1 MATFPSIDPTY
12 AGFSKRSNPNKRLVR
27 FQDGYEHR
35 ILFGLASHQ
44 NPKIYSLI
52 FDVTETESDVIEAF
66 LDSRANDQASF
77 TFTPPAE
84 GISKTGTYSQS
95 GTTVTMTV
103 TNHGIAVGETVT
115 LDFTT
120 GSATDGTFIVASAA
134 DQNTFTVT
142 ASQVTEVAKV
152 TYANSITLTP
162 GTVTTKMYKDVL
174 EVHALNADFGNDVRS
189 NEMDK
194 KATWLEGKK

>member
-12 AGFSKRSNPNKRLVR
+12 AGFSKRSNPNKRLDR

-84 GISKTGTYSQS
+84 GVSKTGTYSQS

-134 DQNTFTVT
+134 DQNTFTTTAAASATNSGNVSVT
-142 ASQVTEVAKV
+142 VSGAGQYVCESWTKSIPYNNRAKLSCTFREVFE
-152 TYANSITLTP
+152 P
-162 GTVTTKMYKDVL
+162 
-174 EVHALNADFGNDVRS
+174 
-189 NEMDK
+189 
-194 KATWLEGKK
+194 

>member
-1 MATFPSIDPTY
+1 MATFPSITPTY
-12 AGFSKRSNPNKRLVR
+12 VGFSKRSNPNKRIVR
-27 FQDGYEHR
+27 FADGYEHR
-35 ILFGLASHQ
+35 VLFGLASHQ
-44 NPKIYSLI
+44 NPKVYNLR

-95 GTTVTMTV
+95 GTTVTMTI
-103 TNHGIAVGETVT
+103 THHGIAVGETVT

-134 DQNTFTVT
+134 DQNTFTTT
-142 ASQVTEVAKV
+142 AAASAT
-152 TYANSITLTP
+152 NS
-162 GTVTTKMYKDVL
+162 GDVTVTVSGAGQYVCESWTKSIPYNNRAKL
-174 EVHALNADFGNDVRS
+174 SCTFREVF
-189 NEMDK
+189 EP
-194 KATWLEGKK
+194 

>member
-12 AGFSKRSNPNKRLVR
+12 AGFSKRSNPNKRIIR

-134 DQNTFTVT
+134 DQNTFTTTAAASATNSGNVSVT
-142 ASQVTEVAKV
+142 VSGAGQYVCESWTKSIPYNNRARLSCTFREVFE
-152 TYANSITLTP
+152 P
-162 GTVTTKMYKDVL
+162 
-174 EVHALNADFGNDVRS
+174 
-189 NEMDK
+189 
-194 KATWLEGKK
+194 

>member
-1 MATFPSIDPTY
+1 MATFPSFTPTY
-12 AGFSKRSNPNKRLVR
+12 VGFSKKSSPVKRLVR
-27 FQDGYEHR
+27 FADGYEHR
-35 ILFGLASHQ
+35 VLFGLAAHQ
-44 NPKIYSLI
+44 NPKVYNLQ

-115 LDFTT
+115 LDYTST
-120 GSATDGTFIVASAA
+120 ASGSPTDGTFIVGTAA

-142 ASQVTEVAKV
+142 AASSATDSGNVSVTVSGAKQFVCESWTKSIPYNNRAKLSCTFREVFE
-152 TYANSITLTP
+152 P
-162 GTVTTKMYKDVL
+162 
-174 EVHALNADFGNDVRS
+174 
-189 NEMDK
+189 
-194 KATWLEGKK
+194 

>member
-1 MATFPSIDPTY
+1 MATFPSITPSY
-12 AGFSKRSNPNKRLVR
+12 AGFSKRSNPNKRLIR
-27 FQDGYEHR
+27 FMDGYEHR

-120 GSATDGTFIVASAA
+120 GSATNGTFIVASAA
-134 DQNTFTVT
+134 DQNTFATTAAASATNSGNVSVTVSGAGQYVCESWT
-142 ASQVTEVAKV
+142 KSIPYNNRAILSCTFREVFE
-152 TYANSITLTP
+152 P
-162 GTVTTKMYKDVL
+162 
-174 EVHALNADFGNDVRS
+174 
-189 NEMDK
+189 
-194 KATWLEGKK
+194 

>member
-12 AGFSKRSNPNKRLVR
+12 AGFSKRSNPNKRIVR
-27 FQDGYEHR
+27 FMDGYEHR
-35 ILFGLASHQ
+35 IVFGLASHQ

-134 DQNTFTVT
+134 DQNTFTTTAAASATNSGNVSVT
-142 ASQVTEVAKV
+142 VSGAGQYVCESWTKSIPYNNRAKLSCTFREVFE
-152 TYANSITLTP
+152 P
-162 GTVTTKMYKDVL
+162 
-174 EVHALNADFGNDVRS
+174 
-189 NEMDK
+189 
-194 KATWLEGKK
+194 

>member
-1 MATFPSIDPTY
+1 MATFPSINPTY

-35 ILFGLASHQ
+35 IVFGLASHQ

-52 FDVTETESDVIEAF
+52 FDVGNATRVKVVKNKVA
-66 LDSRANDQASF
+66 
-77 TFTPPAE
+77 PPFKQVEFDIMYGE

-134 DQNTFTVT
+134 DQNTFTTTAAASATNSGNVSVT
-142 ASQVTEVAKV
+142 VSGAGQYVCESWTKSIPYNNRAKLSCTFREVFE
-152 TYANSITLTP
+152 P
-162 GTVTTKMYKDVL
+162 
-174 EVHALNADFGNDVRS
+174 
-189 NEMDK
+189 
-194 KATWLEGKK
+194 